1 MKITT
6 SDRVQKNRASLR
18 ASGMRP
24 IQIWVPD
31 TSAEG
36 FAYECRRQSLV
47 ALAAESSNA
56 DLAAYMYDAVADI
69 DGWTA

>member
-1 MKITT
+1 
-6 SDRVQKNRASLR
+6 
-18 ASGMRP
+18 MRP